1 MLMHTSI
8 AFDASGYELWPALLG
23 GAELVIAPPGP
34 VDIAVLERVITT
46 HRVTSVFVTTPLLE
60 LLAEGDLSCFGSV
73 RQVGAGGDALS
84 AAAVRRLVEVQRQIT
99 VVNAYGPAETT
110 INSTAYSIRGS
121 DGLAD
126 VTRVPIGSPI
136 GNTRVFVLGAGL
148 VPVPVGVVGELY
160 IAGAGVGRG
169 YRGRAASTAERFVAC
184 RSGGAG
190 SGCIARATWCGGMRR
205 GGWCLLAAVI
215 FR

>member
-1 MLMHTSI
+1 M
-8 AFDASGYELWPALLG
+8 
-23 GAELVIAPPGP
+23 
-34 VDIAVLERVITT
+34 
-46 HRVTSVFVTTPLLE
+46 FVTTPLLE

-148 VPVPVGVVGELY
+148 VPVPVGVVGSC
-160 IAGAGVGRG
+160 ISRVRVWAGVSGSGGVDGGAVCGVPVRGRG
-169 YRGRAASTAERFVAC
+169 ADVSHGRLGAVGC
-184 RSGGAG
+184 GGAVG
-190 SGCIARATWCGGMRR
+190 VYWPR
-205 GGWCLLAAVI
+205 
-215 FR
+215 